1 MISSSTFLRQLL
13 EATVEE
19 QLLWIDYQQKE
30 HLQQVIQIY
39 TVFYRS
45 GIWFFEAYV
54 VDEARWK
61 TYRVDCLLACEKAD
75 NQEKRQSRKELAQS
89 FRSFYQDYLDT
100 PFKCE
105 VDAMGKEHFLKG
117 AYRDMKLQEENDKS
131 YIVGR
136 FNREELDYLVH
147 YLITFGEH
155 VTVLEPSFLR
165 EAYLEKLCAIMKRYQ

>member
-1 MISSSTFLRQLL
+1 
-13 EATVEE
+13 E

-89 FRSFYQDYLDT
+89 FRSFYQ
-100 PFKCE
+100 E
-105 VDAMGKEHFLKG
+105 
-117 AYRDMKLQEENDKS
+117 
-131 YIVGR
+131 
-136 FNREELDYLVH
+136 
-147 YLITFGEH
+147 
-155 VTVLEPSFLR
+155 
-165 EAYLEKLCAIMKRYQ
+165 